1 LCGAALGAALCG
13 HDAWRHRR
21 RAGDA
26 RHRCRGARREL
37 AGWAVRVAA
46 ASLEGGADRDGG
58 VTRGGLR
65 KNGVRDGNRRG
76 IETERQILGG

>member
-1 LCGAALGAALCG
+1 
-13 HDAWRHRR
+13 
-21 RAGDA
+21 
-26 RHRCRGARREL
+26 
-37 AGWAVRVAA
+37 VRVAA